1 MSRAPILIN
10 DLVKGNQVWKML
22 IRVVDLWVVNEKN
35 GNQHLEMVIQDVK
48 DDKIHVTSWNR
59 DFKDWFEQVKEHE
72 TYIMYN
78 GEPVDNEGPLKVCSH
93 PLKLV
98 LNGGTTMM
106 KAALPDIPTHNY
118 ILLILLGHM
127 SMNEIVSNVGLLAS
141 YFLDVIGVL
150 QDVVKTQMG
159 GGNRKSCVNITLRDV
174 EGNVIEVALWEA
186 YGKQFMNYTTPNNT
200 SGPTVI
206 VLTHAWCKPN
216 SDSLPYKSL
225 SCIIVSGLPSLSN
238 AWNGSRLLIN
248 FDHPQVADF
257 KASFGTTDLTGIP
270 DLSQS
275 LTCDSSIQSAN
286 KFWTNLSEVRSI
298 HAIAA
303 PGKDSYAT
311 TIGTT
316 VGFKASKN
324 GWYFESCAGSS
335 GNTDAEPVIKF
346 KVEVEVVYGDHNGT
360 FVFWDKDCIPYTKM
374 TARELRE
381 VMKEAGED
389 NPKIWPAHLD
399 ALLNKEFVFR
409 VKYQQQ
415 YRQFSIVKI
424 LNEEG
429 LYAKF
434 DKYLTPDET
443 MPQQNTLET
452 STTAPILIPN
462 QLTQTSEQSICAE
475 PYSAANPNSSPEASS
490 NSTPAKRGS
499 ESTSVNDTIQAEEI
513 TPKQS
518 ATKAKTGRKL
528 KHLKKE

>member
-35 GNQHLEMVIQDVK
+35 GHQHLEMVIQDVK
-48 DDKIHVTSWNR
+48 GGKIHVTTWNR

-72 TYIMYN
+72 TYILYN

-98 LNGGTTMM
+98 FNGGTTMT
-106 KAALPDIPTHNY
+106 KAALPDIPTHKYIFHPIDNFLKGNY
-118 ILLILLGHM
+118 KHDIL
-127 SMNEIVSNVGLLAS
+127 
-141 YFLDVIGVL
+141 YDVIGVL

-159 GGNRKSCVNITLRDV
+159 GGGRKSCVNITLRDV
-174 EGNVIEVALWEA
+174 EGNVIEVALWEV
-186 YGKQFMNYTTPNNT
+186 YGKQFMNYTTPNNS

-206 VLTHAWCKPN
+206 ILTHAWCKPN
-216 SDSLPYKSL
+216 T
-225 SCIIVSGLPSLSN
+225 VSGLPSLSN
-238 AWNGSRLLIN
+238 AWNDSRLLIDL
-248 FDHPQVADF
+248 DHPQVAEF
-257 KASFGTTDLTGIP
+257 KASFGANALSGIP
-270 DLSQS
+270 ALSQS
-275 LTCDSSIQSAN
+275 LTCDSSIQPAN
-286 KFWTNLSEVRSI
+286 NFWTNLSEVKTIR
-298 HAIAA
+298 AISAL
-303 PGKDSYAT
+303 GKDSFGT

-324 GWYFESCAGSS
+324 GWYFESYAGSS
-335 GNTDAEPVIKF
+335 GNIDSKPVMKF
-346 KVEVEVVYGDHNGT
+346 KVEVEVVYADHKET
-360 FVFWDKDCIPYTKM
+360 FVFWDKDCIPFTKK

-399 ALLNKEFVFR
+399 VLLNKQFVFR

-429 LYAKF
+429 LYDKF
-434 DKYLTPDET
+434 DKYLTPDEVQPDET
-443 MPQQNTLET
+443 MPGEPILAT
-452 STTAPILIPN
+452 STTAPILNPN
-462 QLTQTSEQSICAE
+462 QLTQTSEQSFCAE
-475 PYSAANPNSSPEASS
+475 PYSAANPSWSPEASS

-499 ESTSVNDTIQAEEI
+499 ESTSINDIIQPEEI

-518 ATKAKTGRKL
+518 ATKAKPGKKI